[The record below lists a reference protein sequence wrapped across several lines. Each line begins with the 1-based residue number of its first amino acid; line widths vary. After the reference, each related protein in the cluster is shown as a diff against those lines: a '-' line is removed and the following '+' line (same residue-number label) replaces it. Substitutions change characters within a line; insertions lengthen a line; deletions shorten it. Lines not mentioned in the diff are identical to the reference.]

1 MRRLAPAFV
10 LAAAIT
16 APAHAAPRQAWV
28 SIDEGRMDYRTEL
41 FADLNS
47 IRRTGDIAT
56 GQVIY
61 AHRNRSRGA
70 TANWAAFTYRV
81 DCAKKEL
88 TELSEAGPMA
98 RPLQDVE
105 PNDMLVYRV
114 FCEAFRPPSVVYAT
128 RQAVSRAVLG
138 RR

>member
-1 MRRLAPAFV
+1 MRRFGPALI
-10 LAAAIT
+10 LAAALA
-16 APAHAAPRQAWV
+16 APAQAAPRQAWV

-47 IRRTGDIAT
+47 IHRTGDIAT

-70 TANWAAFTYRV
+70 TAPWADFTYRV

-88 TELSEAGPMA
+88 TELSDAGPMA
-98 RPLQDVE
+98 RALQDVE
-105 PNDMLVYRV
+105 PNDMLVLRV
-114 FCEAFRPPSVVYAT
+114 FCEGWRPAGQVFAT
-128 RQAVSRAVLG
+128 PRAVSRAVLG